1 MQFSRKKKLI
11 VHRIGALSLLAATAL
26 AFAFFMILVS
36 LNVAFRSAVSDKES
50 AAVNEKKADI
60 AKPTKAQTEL
70 FPVTINRPDGKL
82 GVLSETNPHGE
93 DFKIA
98 CSTCHAGRQPNF
110 ENRVT
115 ADLKEFH
122 NQAAVVHGEISC
134 LSCHNPDDY
143 DSFRLADGT
152 KIAYTDVMQ
161 LCAQCHGSQMRDYEN
176 GVHGGMTGHW
186 DRTEGP
192 QQKLNCVDCHFPHQP
207 KFPQMQP
214 DFKPRD
220 RFLNPRH
227 QTHVEGAQH

>member
-1 MQFSRKKKLI
+1 MQFSCKKPLTI
-11 VHRIGALSLLAATAL
+11 RAGAASLLTSAVLAIAIAL
-26 AFAFFMILVS
+26 CLVGFNALYRWS
-36 LNVAFRSAVSDKES
+36 VADERSATHGEPISEKAHVS
-50 AAVNEKKADI
+50 
-60 AKPTKAQTEL
+60 QTNAEL
-70 FPVTINRPDGKL
+70 FPVSINRPTGKL
-82 GVLSETNPHGE
+82 GILSGTNPHGE
-93 DFKIA
+93 DLQIA
-98 CSTCHAGRQPNF
+98 CSTCHAGRQPNS

-122 NQAAVVHGEISC
+122 NTTAVMHGEISC

-152 KIAYTDVMQ
+152 KVEYANVMQ

-186 DRTEGP
+186 DRTKGP
-192 QQKLNCVDCHFPHQP
+192 QQKLNCVDCHFAHQP

-220 RFLNPRH
+220 RFLSPSH
-227 QTHVEGAQH
+227 QTHSKGGQH